1 MAKGKEREAEK
12 EKNLYLEMFAAWEK
26 MMSENMDT
34 LLRNPAVLA
43 SMGKVLEQSLTF
55 KEHLDKAIHAALG
68 AMHLPSTRET
78 DRILEELTAL
88 RGEVAEI
95 RTQVERLMKQR
106 DRKK

>member
-1 MAKGKEREAEK
+1 MTKGREREAEK

-55 KEHLDKAIHAALG
+55 KGHLDKAIHVALG